1 MNSFLEWWKTNVNLE
16 VVFIEPMENLI
27 KFLCFTLLVVSL
39 AIFVSVASENRLT
52 VQVQKLEK
60 ALIQSKET
68 PQKLEIKYIK

>member
-1 MNSFLEWWKTNVNLE
+1 
-16 VVFIEPMENLI
+16 MENLI

-39 AIFVSVASENRLT
+39 AIFMSVASENRLT

-68 PQKLEIKYIK
+68 PQKLEIKYMK